1 MGGYVQRRNQHIY
14 KRRDE
19 ERLRAT
25 RVTEYYGSNANWVTS
40 ELQKLKFC
48 CPNVLAVVLRIAKYQ
63 KEVKDHSPYLDPNG
77 EREKAKKKTE
87 D

>member
-14 KRRDE
+14 KRRDG
-19 ERLRAT
+19 ERRRAA
-25 RVTEYYGSNANWVTS
+25 RVAEYYGANANWVKA
-40 ELQKLKFC
+40 ELQNLRYDY
-48 CPNVLAVVLRIAKYQ
+48 PNVLAVVLRIAKYQ